1 MSSRRSV
8 FAAAYATSGS
18 KCPAS
23 MLKIRVHG
31 LIDGG
36 VAFVH
41 VTPASCVTW
50 MVPSSVPAQR
60 TAIDFELGPSAVML
74 PIGPG
79 FTVLAYLPAFA
90 GTAHVCRVR
99 SGEIRDH
106 ECPWSTLFHTTFD
119 A

>member
-1 MSSRRSV
+1 MRSV

-23 MLKIRVHG
+23 ILKMRVHG

-36 VAFVH
+36 VTFVH
-41 VTPASCVTW
+41 VVPPSRVIW
-50 MVPSSVPAQR
+50 MLPSSVPTQ
-60 TAIDFELGPSAVML
+60 TMPIESGLGLSAVML
-74 PIGPG
+74 PIGAG
-79 FTVLAYLPAFA
+79 FTVLAYLPTLA
-90 GTAHVCRVR
+90 GTVHVWRVR

-106 ECPWSTLFHTTFD
+106 EWPWSTLFQTTFE

>member
-1 MSSRRSV
+1 M
-8 FAAAYATSGS
+8 
-18 KCPAS
+18 
-23 MLKIRVHG
+23 RVHG

-36 VAFVH
+36 VTLVH
-41 VTPASCVTW
+41 EIPPSRVIW
-50 MVPSSVPAQR
+50 MLPSSVPAQR
-60 TAIDFELGPSAVML
+60 IVSERGLGPSAVML

-79 FTVLAYLPAFA
+79 LTVLAYLPLFA

-106 ECPWSTLFHTTFD
+106 EWPWSMLFHTTLD